1 MDARGPAHDH
11 ALMAKQALFNKGL
24 GGGFAGGAGGLDF
37 LDPRFSAG
45 VAGAGSHR
53 FSGSCTRRM
62 RILAASG
69 IFLFALSPDPGGD
82 PVDEVA
88 AMAVVLHHVRRLLLR
103 RERVADGG
111 TVYVI
116 TMFLDRIGPLKPV
129 IQPVTYHDIGK
140 LFFAFTVF
148 YAYIAFSQYFLIWNA
163 NIPEETFWYVLR
175 EKGSWWSVGML
186 MIFGHFFLPFL
197 LLLRIDTKMSLTVM
211 VPLAVWAWVMHFC
224 DLSFNIMPVLHPDG
238 FVLHWLDLSLHGVDG
253 WLDGDV
259 VHQELQGPPG
269 VPAKGSAHGRM
280 PRHSFAGRQISRR
293 FAMSNGSSC
302 CTRATLNWVG
312 IIGAFLVMAI
322 LVAALKHYTTVPTI
336 NFARAQER
344 HKILAEARQKAVAD
358 LETAGW
364 VDNNKEKGIVRLPN
378 AVAMSL
384 AVKQWQDP
392 AKARAELLERAAK
405 AFFVPPPPPEP
416 KSAFE

>member
-1 MDARGPAHDH
+1 
-11 ALMAKQALFNKGL
+11 
-24 GGGFAGGAGGLDF
+24 
-37 LDPRFSAG
+37 
-45 VAGAGSHR
+45 
-53 FSGSCTRRM
+53 
-62 RILAASG
+62 
-69 IFLFALSPDPGGD
+69 
-82 PVDEVA
+82 
-88 AMAVVLHHVRRLLLR
+88 
-103 RERVADGG
+103 
-111 TVYVI
+111 
-116 TMFLDRIGPLKPV
+116 
-129 IQPVTYHDIGK
+129 
-140 LFFAFTVF
+140 
-148 YAYIAFSQYFLIWNA
+148 
-163 NIPEETFWYVLR
+163 
-175 EKGSWWSVGML
+175 
-186 MIFGHFFLPFL
+186 
-197 LLLRIDTKMSLTVM
+197 
-211 VPLAVWAWVMHFC
+211 
-224 DLSFNIMPVLHPDG
+224 
-238 FVLHWLDLSLHGVDG
+238 
-253 WLDGDV
+253 
-259 VHQELQGPPG
+259 
-269 VPAKGSAHGRM
+269 
-280 PRHSFAGRQISRR
+280 
-293 FAMSNGSSC
+293 MSNGSSC